1 VIKIPKSQ
9 INNVLQT
16 SASDLE
22 IGFIFFEMVT
32 AIGTDMEIDTIKHK
46 INIQDSM
53 FSLNW
58 VKNTEKL

>member
-1 VIKIPKSQ
+1 MIKIPKSQ